1 MSSVLMVVEEEEL
14 GYLHSV
20 VIPFSPSLYPK
31 RVRDSPAGDSP
42 AGDCF
47 RHEAHERGRRRRRRR
62 TVVVKCSSLTMKA
75 FSSPETN
82 GSD

>member
-20 VIPFSPSLYPK
+20 VVVVVIPFPPPPYPK
-31 RVRDSPAGDSP
+31 RVRDSP

-47 RHEAHERGRRRRRRR
+47 RHEAHERGRRR
-62 TVVVKCSSLTMKA
+62 TLVKCSSLTMKA